1 MASRPAFDDA
11 PILKYLSLDAD
22 YTPSPSENPIEFLRR
37 HITQLPPHLLVLFS
51 NHPSV
56 TPRARASIPTIKNR
70 RCYYAVE
77 EPRALDP
84 DVLSR
89 TDADIW
95 DLVNE
100 ERPQG
105 QTTQRPTAPEPDEDV
120 ADERAWA
127 DEEFQGGVKG
137 HVGKI
142 GELLAE
148 LEGERTRERQR
159 AIRRQAAVV
168 RARRE
173 ETEEEFDESSD
184 EEDEDEQELPQRQ
197 LDAPEKDLRR
207 VVRERFIS
215 GLLKVWPWNIGY
227 LRTSIDPSQQEF
239 DYDSVD
245 WDEKW
250 DPDDRD
256 SEDRWF
262 DEEEES

>member
-1 MASRPAFDDA
+1 MPPSSAFDSA

-22 YTPSPSENPIEFLRR
+22 YTPSPSQNPIEFLKR
-37 HITQLPPHLLVLFS
+37 HITQLPPHLLVLFG

-56 TPRARASIPTIKNR
+56 TPRARASIPAIKNR
-70 RCYYAVE
+70 RCNYAAG
-77 EPRALDP
+77 EPRGLDP

-105 QTTQRPTAPEPDEDV
+105 QIAQRPTAPEADEDV

-127 DEEFQGGVKG
+127 NEEFQGGVKG

-159 AIRRQAAVV
+159 RIRRQAAAT

-173 ETEEEFDESSD
+173 ETEEEVEESSEEDDD
-184 EEDEDEQELPQRQ
+184 EEEPGARQ
-197 LDAPEKDLRR
+197 FDAPEKDLRR

-215 GLLKVWPWNIGY
+215 GLLK
-227 LRTSIDPSQQEF
+227 EF
-239 DYDSVD
+239 DYDAID

-250 DPDDRD
+250 EPDDRD

>member
-1 MASRPAFDDA
+1 MSSSLPFDGA
-11 PILKYLSLDAD
+11 PILKYLSLDPD
-22 YTPSPSENPIEFLRR
+22 YTPSPSKDPIEFLKR
-37 HITQLPPHLLVLFS
+37 HMTQLPPHLLVLFN
-51 NHPSV
+51 NHPDV
-56 TPRARASIPTIKNR
+56 TPRARTSIPAIKNR
-70 RCYYAVE
+70 RCNYAAG

-84 DVLSR
+84 DVLSKS
-89 TDADIW
+89 DADIW

-105 QTTQRPTAPEPDEDV
+105 QTTQRPTAPEPDEDA

-127 DEEFQGGVKG
+127 NEEFQGGVKG

-159 AIRRQAAVV
+159 RIRREAAVA

-173 ETEEEFDESSD
+173 ETEEEVEESS
-184 EEDEDEQELPQRQ
+184 EEDDDETREEAARQ
-197 LDAPEKDLRR
+197 FDAPERDLRR

-215 GLLKVWPWNIGY
+215 GLLK
-227 LRTSIDPSQQEF
+227 EF
-239 DYDSVD
+239 DYDLVD

-250 DPDDRD
+250 EPDDRD
-256 SEDRWF
+256 SEDKWF

>member
-1 MASRPAFDDA
+1 MASRPAFDGA

-22 YTPSPSENPIEFLRR
+22 YTPSPFENPIEFLRR

-120 ADERAWA
+120 TDERTWA

-159 AIRRQAAVV
+159 AIRRQAAVA

-184 EEDEDEQELPQRQ
+184 EEDEDEQEVPQRQ

-215 GLLKVWPWNIGY
+215 GLLK
-227 LRTSIDPSQQEF
+227 EF

>member
-1 MASRPAFDDA
+1 A
-11 PILKYLSLDAD
+11 
-22 YTPSPSENPIEFLRR
+22 
-37 HITQLPPHLLVLFS
+37 
-51 NHPSV
+51 
-56 TPRARASIPTIKNR
+56 
-70 RCYYAVE
+70 
-77 EPRALDP
+77 
-84 DVLSR
+84 
-89 TDADIW
+89 DADIW

-100 ERPQG
+100 ERPRG
-105 QTTQRPTAPEPDEDV
+105 QNTQRPTELEPDEDV

-127 DEEFQGGVKG
+127 DEEFQGGIQG

-159 AIRRQAAVV
+159 AIRRQAAVA

-173 ETEEEFDESSD
+173 ETEEEVDESSEEEDD
-184 EEDEDEQELPQRQ
+184 EEEEQVPQSQ

-215 GLLKVWPWNIGY
+215 GLLK
-227 LRTSIDPSQQEF
+227 EF
-239 DYDSVD
+239 DYDAVD
-245 WDEKW
+245 WDERW
-250 DPDDRD
+250 EPDDRD

>member
-1 MASRPAFDDA
+1 M
-11 PILKYLSLDAD
+11 LKYLSLDAD
-22 YTPSPSENPIEFLRR
+22 YTPSPAQNPIEFLKQ
-37 HITQLPPHLLVLFS
+37 HMTQLPPHLLVLFS

-56 TPRARASIPTIKNR
+56 TPHARASIPAVKNR
-70 RCYYAVE
+70 RCNYAAE
-77 EPRALDP
+77 EPKALDP
-84 DVLSR
+84 DVLSKL
-89 TDADIW
+89 DADIW
-95 DLVNE
+95 DLLNE

-173 ETEEEFDESSD
+173 ETEEEVEESSEDDDDDDDD
-184 EEDEDEQELPQRQ
+184 ERQEEPVRQ
-197 LDAPEKDLRR
+197 FDAPEKDLRR

-215 GLLKVWPWNIGY
+215 GLLK
-227 LRTSIDPSQQEF
+227 EF
-239 DYDSVD
+239 DYDAVD

-250 DPDDRD
+250 EPDDRD